1 MNSWHRG
8 LKGKTLPSCSTG
20 PRISLVVQISIP
32 HDPKPVRAA
41 CYQTFLRAYSC
52 LPKGTCFVCHS
63 TDAVLD
69 SPSQQGLLISVDYCI
84 RNNLLGVLTI
94 LCGTHNAQACKPT
107 PIVSKCSSVFV
118 LVKVFLI
125 SFVNYVGFL

>member
-41 CYQTFLRAYSC
+41 RYQTFLRAYSC

-69 SPSQQGLLISVDYCI
+69 SPSQQGLLISVDYCD
-84 RNNLLGVLTI
+84 
-94 LCGTHNAQACKPT
+94 THNAQACKPT

-118 LVKVFLI
+118 LVKVFVI